1 MPFHA
6 RLPVAQCEHN
16 ITHSGHHLLGK
27 HCKVDIL
34 IITSER
40 LSLNRNWILDL
51 FIYFLAPILAA
62 LQLVLNHSVLL
73 VWNTSNPTWSI
84 MWSGIFLECL
94 VQEIDKRNI
103 FLSLVQH
110 FLPQILVWFNLKELT
125 LYKKLIKVLSLIIIA
140 KCKVFLNSVK
150 PLCAFWFELIR
161 SVMCPLFG
169 VARFYEQMLHLTLHI
184 TFKHIL

>member
-6 RLPVAQCEHN
+6 RLPAAQCERN
-16 ITHSGHHLLGK
+16 ITHSGHHLLRK
-27 HCKVDIL
+27 HCKVDTL

-94 VQEIDKRNI
+94 VQEIDKRNL

-125 LYKKLIKVLSLIIIA
+125 LYKKLIKVLSSQFSKTIMSFLIWIYPISHVSFIW
-140 KCKVFLNSVK
+140 CS
-150 PLCAFWFELIR
+150 
-161 SVMCPLFG
+161 
-169 VARFYEQMLHLTLHI
+169 
-184 TFKHIL
+184 

>member
-6 RLPVAQCEHN
+6 RLPVAQCERN
-16 ITHSGHHLLGK
+16 ITHSGHHLLRK
-27 HCKVDIL
+27 HCKVDTL

-62 LQLVLNHSVLL
+62 LQLVLSHSVLL

-94 VQEIDKRNI
+94 VQEIDKRNL

-125 LYKKLIKVLSLIIIA
+125 LYKKLIKVLSSQFSQTIMCFLIWINPISHVSFIW
-140 KCKVFLNSVK
+140 CS
-150 PLCAFWFELIR
+150 
-161 SVMCPLFG
+161 
-169 VARFYEQMLHLTLHI
+169 
-184 TFKHIL
+184 